1 MYNVIIVCVK
11 GNGTINRAGEEAADR
26 GSGERRGE
34 RREESGGTGI
44 FG

>member
-11 GNGTINRAGEEAADR
+11 GNGTINRGGEEAADR
-26 GSGERRGE
+26 GREE
-34 RREESGGTGI
+34 RREEAGGTGI